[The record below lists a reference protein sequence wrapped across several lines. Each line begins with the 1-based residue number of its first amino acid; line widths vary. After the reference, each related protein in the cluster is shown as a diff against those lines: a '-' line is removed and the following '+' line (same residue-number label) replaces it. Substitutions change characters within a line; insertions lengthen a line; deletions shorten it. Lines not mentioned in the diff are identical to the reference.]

1 MRGFKSMSMY
11 VQKFDEA
18 TKAYQDVVKTGQ
30 TISEREVFLLKNLPA
45 GKYQWQMS
53 YKAGDDAKVER
64 KGVFDLIVVN

>member
-1 MRGFKSMSMY
+1 
-11 VQKFDEA
+11 
-18 TKAYQDVVKTGQ
+18 
-30 TISEREVFLLKNLPA
+30 VFLLKNLPA